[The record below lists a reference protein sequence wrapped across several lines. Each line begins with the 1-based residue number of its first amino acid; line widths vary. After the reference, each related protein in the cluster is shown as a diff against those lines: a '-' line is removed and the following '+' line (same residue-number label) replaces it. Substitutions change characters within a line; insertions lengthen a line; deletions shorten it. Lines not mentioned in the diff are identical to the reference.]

1 MPRLHACLIMF
12 QSLEEYKMEKTF
24 NTLCDS
30 IFSRLGAGED
40 LVLSLNGENS
50 QFVRFNNAS
59 VRQTGLV
66 DDADLGLKFISNGR
80 TCNGGFTISGDGDL
94 DLKRG
99 LDEIERMRSESK
111 EIPED
116 PFLVMPTDSGSSR
129 EIKKADG
136 LPFED
141 AVDAILPAME
151 GTDFVGILA
160 NGKMYR
166 GSANNLGQKHWFE
179 TESFC
184 LDYSLVTPEH
194 QMVKGCYAGS
204 DWIQNEYENYVS
216 QSRKKLSLMEK
227 KPMKID
233 TGEYRTWFEAAA
245 VADFLGMFSWNGIS
259 EASLRQGCSGFGRMR
274 NEDIRLS
281 PKFSIVEDFS
291 PGFCPKFNSNG
302 EVSPESIPLIENGA
316 LKNTLVSSRSAKEYG
331 VASNF
336 AEGGEYLRSPRMAP
350 GNINQDNVTKQLDK
364 GLYLSNIH
372 YLNWSDN
379 AGGRITGLTRYAC
392 FWVEGGEIVAPIETM
407 RFDDSF
413 YRFFGEQLLDVEDK
427 LTVVPEVST
436 YGQRSLG
443 ATTCPGILVDSFA
456 LTL

>member
-1 MPRLHACLIMF
+1 MRRQLACSAIF
-12 QSLEEYKMEKTF
+12 KFLEECNMEKTF
-24 NTLCDS
+24 NNLCES
-30 IFSRLGAGED
+30 LFSQLMPGEN

-59 VRQTGLV
+59 VRQTGMV
-66 DDADLGLKFISNGR
+66 DDADLGLKFIFNGR
-80 TCNGGFTISGDGDL
+80 TCNGGFTISGDYNVDQ
-94 DLKRG
+94 KRG
-99 LDEIERMRSESK
+99 LNEIERMRKESK

-116 PFLVMPTDSGSSR
+116 PFLVMPVDTGSSH
-129 EIKKADG
+129 EIKNANG
-136 LPFED
+136 LAFEY
-141 AVDAILPAME
+141 AVDAILPAMK

-204 DWIQNEYENYVS
+204 DWNQSEYEDYVS
-216 QSRKKLSLMEK
+216 QSRTKLSLMEK

-274 NEDIRLS
+274 NDDVRLS
-281 PKFSIVEDFS
+281 TKFSILEDFS

-302 EVSPESIPLIENGA
+302 EVSPNSIPLIQNGT

-331 VASNF
+331 VESNF
-336 AEGGEYLRSPRMAP
+336 AEGGEYLRSPRMEP
-350 GNINQDNVTKQLDK
+350 GNLNQENVTKEIDR

-392 FWVEGGEIVAPIETM
+392 FWVENGEIVAPIETM

-413 YRFFGEQLLDVEDK
+413 YRFFGEKLVDVEDK
-427 LTVVPEVST
+427 VTVVPEVST

>member
-1 MPRLHACLIMF
+1 MEKIFNALG
-12 QSLEEYKMEKTF
+12 QSL
-24 NTLCDS
+24 
-30 IFSRLGAGED
+30 FSELNDGEN
-40 LVLSLNGENS
+40 LILSFYGENS

-66 DDADLGLKFISNGR
+66 DDADVGLKFIANGR
-80 TCNGGFTISGDGDL
+80 TCSGGFTVSGNFDTDIM
-94 DLKRG
+94 RG
-99 LDEIERMRSESK
+99 HAEIDRMRSESNQ
-111 EIPED
+111 IPED
-116 PFLVMPTDSGSSR
+116 PFLVMPENSGSSH
-129 EIKKADG
+129 EIKNANG
-136 LPFED
+136 LAFDD
-141 AVDAILPAME
+141 AVDAILPAVS
-151 GTDFVGILA
+151 GVDFVGILA

-204 DWIQNEYENYVS
+204 DWNQNDYESYVKR
-216 QSRKKLSLMEK
+216 SRDKLTLMER
-227 KPMKID
+227 KPVKID

-274 NEDIRLS
+274 HDDVRLS
-281 PKFSIVEDFS
+281 TKFSVVEDFS

-302 EVSPESIPLIENGA
+302 EISPDSISLIENGS

-331 VASNF
+331 VESNF
-336 AEGGEYLRSPRMAP
+336 AEGDEHLRSPRMEP
-350 GNINQDNVTKQLDK
+350 GGLNHNEVTKNIDK
-364 GLYLSNIH
+364 GLFLSNIH

-413 YRFFGEQLLDVEDK
+413 YRFFGDELVEVEDK
-427 LTVVPEVST
+427 LTVVPEVHT

-443 ATTCPGILVDSFA
+443 ATTCPGILVESFA

>member
-1 MPRLHACLIMF
+1 VLP
-12 QSLEEYKMEKTF
+12 
-24 NTLCDS
+24 NDS
-30 IFSRLGAGED
+30 
-40 LVLSLNGENS
+40 
-50 QFVRFNNAS
+50 AS
-59 VRQTGLV
+59 
-66 DDADLGLKFISNGR
+66 SH
-80 TCNGGFTISGDGDL
+80 
-94 DLKRG
+94 
-99 LDEIERMRSESK
+99 
-111 EIPED
+111 
-116 PFLVMPTDSGSSR
+116 
-129 EIKKADG
+129 EIKQASG
-136 LPFED
+136 LAFED
-141 AVDAILPAME
+141 AVDAILPAMH

-160 NGKMYR
+160 NGRMYR

-204 DWIQNEYENYVS
+204 DWNQDEYEDYVKR
-216 QSRKKLSLMEK
+216 SRKKLTMMER
-227 KPMKID
+227 KPVKVD

-259 EASLRQGCSGFGRMR
+259 EAALRQGCSGFGRMR
-274 NEDIRLS
+274 NEDARLS
-281 PKFSIVEDFS
+281 SKFSIIEDFS
-291 PGFCPKFNSNG
+291 PGLCPKFNSNG
-302 EVSPESIPLIENGA
+302 EVSAESISLIENGM

-331 VASNF
+331 LDSNF
-336 AEGGEYLRSPRMAP
+336 AEGGEYLRSPKMRS
-350 GNINQDNVTKQLDK
+350 GQLNHEDVIKELDK

-413 YRFFGEQLLDVEDK
+413 YRFFGDKLIDVEDK
-427 LTVVPEVST
+427 LTVVPEVHT

-443 ATTCPGILVDSFA
+443 ATTCPGILVDAFA

>member
-1 MPRLHACLIMF
+1 
-12 QSLEEYKMEKTF
+12 MEKIF
-24 NTLCDS
+24 NTLGQS
-30 IFSRLGAGED
+30 LFSQLNDGED
-40 LVLSLNGENS
+40 LILSFYGENS

-66 DDADLGLKFISNGR
+66 DDADVGLKFIANGR
-80 TCNGGFTISGDGDL
+80 TCSGGFTVSGNFDTDIM
-94 DLKRG
+94 RG
-99 LDEIERMRSESK
+99 HAEIDRMRSESNQ
-111 EIPED
+111 IPED
-116 PFLVMPTDSGSSR
+116 PFLVMPENSGSSH
-129 EIKKADG
+129 EIKNANG
-136 LPFED
+136 LAFDD
-141 AVDAILPAME
+141 AVDAILPAVS
-151 GTDFVGILA
+151 GVDFVGILA

-204 DWIQNEYENYVS
+204 DWNQNDYESYVKR
-216 QSRKKLSLMEK
+216 SRDKLTLMER
-227 KPMKID
+227 KPVKID

-274 NEDIRLS
+274 HDDVRLS
-281 PKFSIVEDFS
+281 TKFSVVEDFS

-302 EVSPESIPLIENGA
+302 EISPDSISLIENGS

-331 VASNF
+331 VESNF
-336 AEGGEYLRSPRMAP
+336 AEGGEHLRSPRMEP
-350 GNINQDNVTKQLDK
+350 GGLNHNEVTNNIDK
-364 GLYLSNIH
+364 GLFLSNIH

-413 YRFFGEQLLDVEDK
+413 YRFFGDELVEVEDK
-427 LTVVPEVST
+427 LTVVPEVHT